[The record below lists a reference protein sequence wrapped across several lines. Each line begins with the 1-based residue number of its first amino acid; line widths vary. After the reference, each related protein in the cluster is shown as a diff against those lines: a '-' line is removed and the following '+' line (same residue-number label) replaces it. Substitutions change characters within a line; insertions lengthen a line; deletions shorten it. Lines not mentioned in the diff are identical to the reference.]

1 MPRYII
7 KRNINYSNDISV
19 FKLVENEVLHKML
32 RLFSQ
37 KLKISRHT
45 NLYPHIKPIIKKVRF
60 SAGQGSNITVQSF
73 RYKII

>member
-1 MPRYII
+1 MPRYIN
-7 KRNINYSNDISV
+7 KRNINYSNDISI

-45 NLYPHIKPIIKKVRF
+45 NLYAHIKPIIKK
-60 SAGQGSNITVQSF
+60 S
-73 RYKII
+73 KIYSWLGFKYYS